1 MSTES
6 QPMGIRDTIKAVV
19 QVVTTRKLPNPL
31 AGTPKDTSRAA
42 LVKELNDWWMNA
54 RKFWEPVFKEIE
66 EDMIFA
72 GGKHW
77 PDGVLG
83 ADGSLPYQ
91 ADVTQRHLMQKEA
104 QLYAKNPTFEA
115 RRRERLE
122 FEVWDE
128 TEESL
133 NGARAILQQYA
144 PQIDAAKAAKLLL
157 QHVDVSVMPPKL
169 PPGVTMEHIAAAQRV
184 VEGVPPEVDS
194 AQMIIDDHDRGMKQR
209 AYEEAFGNTLRLLFQ
224 NQLDAQNPP
233 FKQQGKQLI
242 TRVNTCKVGYVK
254 LLMRRELTGTP
265 TSTAIKTGPAE
276 LLASIRAKV
285 MAMSEPDA
293 KKDSGDLAELEMMFK
308 QLKSQQDEQSGGE
321 VDDEGVVFDFLPATS
336 VIVDPYCR
344 NLRGFVGCQRI
355 CHEMLMSVADVE
367 REFNISLRDTGVRLY
382 SPDGKKN
389 DNGGPSEARQNSDGE
404 TPLLEDKALVGFIY
418 DRTSGNEYVVCDG
431 VKDFLREP
439 KAPEPDWDFFWPILP
454 LVFRPI
460 EVEKNDP
467 KKGVTCYPKSDVRLL
482 RPMQKEK
489 NRSGQEFIEARIA
502 SRAWWVGVASKF
514 QKGDLDKLRAT
525 RKTNEVIL
533 AEMLA
538 PGEKLSDFL
547 MAGPVPDVKPE
558 VFNDARFDQDIL
570 EVTGSQQADLGP
582 TNDDTATQ
590 SRIAA
595 QSRLQSS
602 DSNIDDLEDFFT
614 MLAKGAGILLM
625 TMRPETVKRKI
636 GTGAV
641 WPDLTMQQ
649 YAENVWLQVQAGS
662 SGPPN
667 RQLDLEISQR
677 VLPLLTQLPGISPE
691 LIAKLALRAVDPRMS
706 LADFYSKAFPSI
718 AAMNSAAGAGQK
730 QAPVPPPKASINY
743 KDAPPSIQ
751 RQMEQAEGYK
761 PAEEMTGTVHMDALK
776 KEPNAPAET
785 PEPTPA
791 AAAS

>member
-1 MSTES
+1 
-6 QPMGIRDTIKAVV
+6 MGIRDTIKAVV

-31 AGTPKDTSRAA
+31 AQTPKDTSRAA

-72 GGKHW
+72 GGKQW

-91 ADVTQRHLMQKEA
+91 ADITQRHLMQREA

-122 FEVWDE
+122 FQVWDE

-157 QHVDVSVMPPKL
+157 SHVQPGVAL
-169 PPGVTMEHIAAAQRV
+169 PPDVTPDHIAAAQRV
-184 VEGVPPEVDS
+184 VESVPPEVDS
-194 AQMIIDDHDRGMKQR
+194 AQMIIEDYERGMKQR

-224 NQLDAQNPP
+224 NQIDAQNPP
-233 FKQQGKQLI
+233 FKQQAKQLV
-242 TRVNTCKVGYVK
+242 TRVDTCKVGYVK
-254 LLMRRELTGTP
+254 LLMRRELSGTP
-265 TSTAIKTGPAE
+265 TATAIKTGPDE

-293 KKDSGDLAELEMMFK
+293 KKDSGDMAELEMMFK
-308 QLKSQQDEQSGGE
+308 QYQAQKAEEQSEGE

-336 VIVDPYCR
+336 VVVDPNCR
-344 NLRGFVGCQRI
+344 SLRGFVGCQRI

-367 REFNISLRDTGVRLY
+367 REFGVSLRDTGVRLY

-404 TPLLEDKALVGFIY
+404 MPLLENKALVGFIY
-418 DRTSGNEYVVCDG
+418 DRNSGNEYVVCDG

-439 KAPEPDWDFFWPILP
+439 KAPEPDWDYFWPILP

-502 SRAWWVGVASKF
+502 SRAWWVAVASKF
-514 QKGDLDKLRAT
+514 QKGDLAKLSTT
-525 RKTNEVIL
+525 RRTNEVIL

-538 PGEKLSDFL
+538 PGEKLSDIL
-547 MAGPVPDVKPE
+547 MAGPVPDIKPE
-558 VFNDARFDQDIL
+558 VFNDGRFTQDVL

-582 TNDDTATQ
+582 TNADTATQ

-614 MLAKGAGILLM
+614 MLAKGAGLLLM
-625 TMRPETVKRKI
+625 TMRAETVKKKV
-636 GTGAV
+636 GDGAV
-641 WPDLTMQQ
+641 WPELTMQEFAQ
-649 YAENVWLQVQAGS
+649 NVWLQVQAGS

-667 RQLDLEISQR
+667 RQLDLEIMQKA
-677 VLPLLTQLPGISPE
+677 LPLLIQLPGISPE
-691 LIAKLALRAVDPRMS
+691 LIAKMTLRAADPRMS
-706 LADFYSKAFPSI
+706 LADFYQKGSPSI
-718 AAMNSAAGAGQK
+718 LALNAAAGGGQK

-761 PAEEMTGTVHMDALK
+761 PADEMKGTVHMDALK
-776 KEPNAPAET
+776 KEPNAPAAK
-785 PEPTPA
+785 PEPAPA